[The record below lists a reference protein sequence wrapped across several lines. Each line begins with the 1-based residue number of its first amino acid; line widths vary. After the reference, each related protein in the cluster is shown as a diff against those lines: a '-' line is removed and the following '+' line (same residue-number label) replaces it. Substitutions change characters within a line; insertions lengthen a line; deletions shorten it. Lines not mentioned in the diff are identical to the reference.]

1 MAIHKVRLQTLRIAK
16 SDNFERGCAATC
28 CTLWADSVRKVMNL
42 TWISAMK
49 REKIP
54 HKKDWIK
61 ERDIVSLPIIYSSL
75 CHKHCALC
83 LESQGYDLTR
93 KRLLETKKTEH
104 EKTTDANNDTH
115 CGHLVCTLYG

>member
-1 MAIHKVRLQTLRIAK
+1 MAIHKVRLQTFRIAK
-16 SDNFERGCAATC
+16 SGNFERGCAATC
-28 CTLWADSVRKVMNL
+28 CTLWADSARKVTNL

-75 CHKHCALC
+75 CHKHYALC
-83 LESQGYDLTR
+83 LESQGYDLT
-93 KRLLETKKTEH
+93 KR
-104 EKTTDANNDTH
+104 
-115 CGHLVCTLYG
+115 

>member
-1 MAIHKVRLQTLRIAK
+1 MTIHKVRLQPFRIAK
-16 SDNFERGCAATC
+16 SDNFERACAATC
-28 CTLWADSVRKVMNL
+28 CTLLADSARKVTNL
-42 TWISAMK
+42 TWISTMK

-75 CHKHCALC
+75 CHKHYALY

-93 KRLLETKKTEH
+93 K
-104 EKTTDANNDTH
+104 
-115 CGHLVCTLYG
+115 

>member
-28 CTLWADSVRKVMNL
+28 CTLWADSVRKVANL
-42 TWISAMK
+42 TWISTIK

-54 HKKDWIK
+54 HKKGWIT

-75 CHKHCALC
+75 CHKHRALC
-83 LESQGYDLTR
+83 LESQGYDLT
-93 KRLLETKKTEH
+93 KR
-104 EKTTDANNDTH
+104 
-115 CGHLVCTLYG
+115 